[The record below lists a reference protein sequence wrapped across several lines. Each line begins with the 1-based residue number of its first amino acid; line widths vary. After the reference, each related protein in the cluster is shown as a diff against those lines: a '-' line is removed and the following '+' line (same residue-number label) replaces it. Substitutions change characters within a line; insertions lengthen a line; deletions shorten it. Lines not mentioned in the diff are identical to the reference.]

1 MSDFEDSQS
10 GLRQPVFLCKKE
22 YIRIRKGELLRY
34 AKQRIFYE
42 RRTAKV
48 LLQLFRIFKK

>member
-10 GLRQPVFLCKKE
+10 GLRQPVFRCKKE

>member
-42 RRTAKV
+42 RRNNK
-48 LLQLFRIFKK
+48 LIKKGR